1 MYAKW
6 VARVVWLLFL
16 AACICLALASYF
28 RAQAALTLLSVR
40 DAQLGQAQL
49 AVGQREQLLRQ
60 CAVYIEQQNDRY
72 AKCATL
78 RKCP

>member
-40 DAQLGQAQL
+40 EAQLGQS
-49 AVGQREQLLRQ
+49 QLLVGK
-60 CAVYIEQQNDRY
+60 CAAYVEMQNDRY
-72 AKCATL
+72 AKCATM